1 MRKLIA
7 VTALTLF
14 GAAPAFGGE
23 GCTYMDDAKA
33 DGGTPALIGTAP
45 PEASKVI
52 QPSAFTKAQ
61 TPVKK
66 QVAAKPRTAAPER
79 KLAENTTQ

>member
-7 VTALTLF
+7 ATTLMLF

-33 DGGTPALIGTAP
+33 DGGTPALVGAAE
-45 PEASKVI
+45 PEASKV
-52 QPSAFTKAQ
+52 QPIAFTKTQ

-66 QVAAKPRTAAPER
+66 QVANKPKTAAPGQ
-79 KLAENTTQ
+79 KLAVNATQ

>member
-33 DGGTPALIGTAP
+33 DGGTPALIGTAE
-45 PEASKVI
+45 PEASKV
-52 QPSAFTKAQ
+52 QPIAFSKTQ

-66 QVAAKPRTAAPER
+66 QVAAKPRTAAPDR
-79 KLAENTTQ
+79 KLATNATQ

>member
-33 DGGTPALIGTAP
+33 DGGTPALIGAAP
-45 PEASKVI
+45 AEASKV
-52 QPSAFTKAQ
+52 QPIAFTKAQ

-66 QVAAKPRTAAPER
+66 QVAAKPRTAAPDR
-79 KLAENTTQ
+79 KLATNATQ